1 MTTYDREVM
10 TLNEISVTVI
20 IPAYNEEKT
29 IGDIVKELKQHGY
42 DVLVIDDGSVDHTAK
57 VAREAGAK
65 VIRHSRNRG
74 YLEALRTGF
83 KEVSG
88 DIIIT
93 MDADGQHQVKDIP
106 KLIEPILEGEADLVM
121 GVRNKL
127 SLSEKLITKITNLK
141 VKVSDAS
148 TGFRALKRK
157 FASKM
162 KLRGICTCGT
172 FVLEAYKLGA
182 KVAEVRIKSRKR
194 RFGKSKI
201 RKRHAIQALIVMKEI
216 LT

>member
-1 MTTYDREVM
+1 MT
-10 TLNEISVTVI
+10 ISRISITVV

-29 IGDIVKELKQHGY
+29 IGDIVEELKQHGY
-42 DVLVIDDGSVDHTAK
+42 DVLVIDDGSVDNTTE

-65 VIRHSRNRG
+65 VIRHSTNRG
-74 YLEALRTGF
+74 YIEALRTGF
-83 KEVSG
+83 KEASG

-106 KLIEPILEGEADLVM
+106 KLVKPILEGEADLVM
-121 GVRNKL
+121 GARNRL

-141 VKVSDAS
+141 VKISDAS
-148 TGFRALKRK
+148 TGFRALKRE

-182 KVAEVRIKSRKR
+182 KVAEVRINPRKR
-194 RFGKSKI
+194 TFGKSRI
-201 RKRHAIQALIVMKEI
+201 RKRHIIQAFIVMKEI

>member
-1 MTTYDREVM
+1 M
-10 TLNEISVTVI
+10 TLSGISITVV

-29 IGDIVKELKQHGY
+29 IGGIVEELKQHGY
-42 DVLVIDDGSVDHTAK
+42 DVLVIDDGSVDNTTK
-57 VAREAGAK
+57 VAKEAGAK
-65 VIRHSRNRG
+65 VIRHSTNRG
-74 YLEALRTGF
+74 YIEALRTGF
-83 KEVSG
+83 KEASG

-106 KLIEPILEGEADLVM
+106 KLVKPILEGEADLVM
-121 GVRNKL
+121 GARNKL
-127 SLSEKLITKITNLK
+127 SPSEKLITKITNLK
-141 VKVSDAS
+141 VKISDAS
-148 TGFRALKRK
+148 TGFRALKRE

-182 KVAEVRIKSRKR
+182 KVAEVGINPGKR
-194 RFGKSKI
+194 MFGKSRI
-201 RKRHAIQALIVMKEI
+201 RKRHIIQAFIVMKEI